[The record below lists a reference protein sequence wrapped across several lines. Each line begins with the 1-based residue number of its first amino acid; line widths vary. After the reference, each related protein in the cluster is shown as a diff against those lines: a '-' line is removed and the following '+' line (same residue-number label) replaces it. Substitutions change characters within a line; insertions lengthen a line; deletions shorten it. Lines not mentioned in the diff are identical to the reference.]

1 MGKFRVEITELA
13 KKQIAKHLKSGDQ
26 SSIKK
31 ITIILKEL
39 AETPYT
45 GVGKPEALKENLTGF
60 WSRKINP
67 KDRLI
72 YTVNDDL
79 VIVDVISAMGYYS
92 DKKLM
97 NLLRN
102 LLFPFAILYGLI
114 TGIRNF
120 LFDQGFLK
128 SYSFDLPIIAVG
140 NLSVGGTGKTPQ
152 IEYLIRLLADKYKIA
167 TLSRGYKRQSK
178 GFILAQATSNVKNLG
193 DEPFQ
198 FFRKFPS
205 IQVAVDAD
213 RKNGIEQLLSLSEK
227 PEVILLDD
235 AFQHRKVKA
244 GFYIL
249 LTSYGDLYSDDFML
263 PTGNLRESRNGAK
276 RADVIIVTK
285 CPFNL
290 SLDEQNKIRK
300 RLKVD
305 VNQELYFT
313 FIAYEEFIYGENR
326 KINVNDIQV
335 AAKVLVAGIAK
346 PEPFFAYLQDTND
359 VCLSFQDHHNF
370 TDKDILEIKN
380 LAQNNIIITTEKDYV
395 RLKGSLPSEQLFY
408 LPIQSS
414 FVSGSENFDKTIL
427 NYVGTST
434 RNS

>member
-1 MGKFRVEITELA
+1 
-13 KKQIAKHLKSGDQ
+13 
-26 SSIKK
+26 
-31 ITIILKEL
+31 
-39 AETPYT
+39 
-45 GVGKPEALKENLTGF
+45 
-60 WSRKINP
+60 
-67 KDRLI
+67 
-72 YTVNDDL
+72 
-79 VIVDVISAMGYYS
+79 
-92 DKKLM
+92 M
-97 NLLRN
+97 NLLRK

-114 TGIRNF
+114 TSIRNF
-120 LFDQGFLK
+120 LFDKGILK
-128 SYSFDLPIIAVG
+128 SYSFDLPVIAVG

-152 IEYLIRLLADKYKIA
+152 IEYLIRLLSDKYKIA
-167 TLSRGYKRQSK
+167 TLSRGYKRQSE
-178 GFILAQATSNVKNLG
+178 GFILAQANSNAALLG

-198 FFRKFPS
+198 FYQKFKN
-205 IQVAVDAD
+205 IKVAVDAN
-213 RKNGIEQLLSLSEK
+213 RKNGIEQLLSLPEK

-263 PTGNLRESRNGAK
+263 PTGNLRESRSGAE
-276 RADVIIVTK
+276 RANVIIVTK

-290 SLDEQNKIRK
+290 SLDKQNAIKN
-300 RLKVD
+300 RLKVAE
-305 VNQELYFT
+305 NQELYFT

-326 KINVNDIQV
+326 KINVNEIQS
-335 AAKVLVAGIAK
+335 AAKLLVAGIAK

-359 VCLSFQDHHNF
+359 VCLSFSDHHNF

-414 FVSGSENFDKTIL
+414 FVSGSENFDSVIL
-427 NYVGTST
+427 NYIL
-434 RNS
+434 NN